1 MVSHPYGGE
10 PWRVGI
16 LFSQTGATAII
27 EESQL
32 KGTLLAIE
40 EINSGGGINDRE
52 LVPIVYDPQS
62 DDQRFAHLA
71 EKLLVE
77 DGVTTIFGCYRSSSR
92 KAVLPIVE
100 RRNGL
105 LWYPTLYEGFEY
117 SPNIIYTG
125 AAPNQNAV
133 VLAHYLL
140 REYGTR
146 FYFVGSNYVY
156 PHESNRIMRIL
167 IQQNGGEV
175 VGERYVDIS
184 AGKPQIRP
192 IIHDI
197 KRLKPDVV
205 FSTVVGDATV
215 HLYQEFFDAG
225 FDPKISPIASLTTSE
240 AEVSRMGDG
249 VAEGSVA
256 AAPYF
261 ESVSTE
267 CNKAFVSRFK
277 QRFGETEPTNMCLE
291 ASYFQVHMFAK
302 ALANANEMDTDL
314 LRSLVLGSECEAPQG
329 TIKINETCNHTDLF
343 TRVGRVDRAGRF
355 EIVQE
360 SKTAVTADP
369 YLVYYGCGCPVA
381 FH

>member
-1 MVSHPYGGE
+1 MASHSSGEE

-32 KGTLLAIE
+32 KGTLLAID
-40 EINSGGGINDRE
+40 EINVGGGINGRE

-62 DDQRFAHLA
+62 DDQRFALLA

-125 AAPNQNAV
+125 ASPNQNAV
-133 VLAHYLL
+133 VLADYLL
-140 REYGTR
+140 REHGGR

-156 PHESNRIMRIL
+156 PHESNRIMRNL
-167 IQQNGGEV
+167 VQQNGGEV

-184 AGKPQIRP
+184 AGRPQFKP

-197 KRLKPDVV
+197 KRANPDVV

-215 HLYQEFFDAG
+215 HLYQEFSDAG
-225 FDPKISPIASLTTSE
+225 FDPKITPLASLTTSE
-240 AEVSRMGDG
+240 AEVRRMGAD
-249 VAEGSVA
+249 VAEGSLA

-261 ESVSTE
+261 ETVKTE
-267 CNKAFVSRFK
+267 RNKAFVSRFK
-277 QRFGETEPTNMCLE
+277 RRFGDEEPTNMCLE
-291 ASYFQVHMFAK
+291 AAYFQVQLFAK
-302 ALANANEMDTDL
+302 ALADADHMDTDL

-343 TRVGRVDRAGRF
+343 TRVGRVDGTGRF
-355 EIVQE
+355 QIVQE

-369 YLVYYGCGCPVA
+369 YLVYYGCGCPAA

>member
-1 MVSHPYGGE
+1 MASQSSGGE
-10 PWRVGI
+10 PWRIGI

-32 KGTLLAIE
+32 KGTLLAVD
-40 EINSGGGINDRE
+40 EINANGGVDGRE

-62 DDQRFAHLA
+62 DDQRFAQLA

-77 DGVTTIFGCYRSSSR
+77 DRVSTIFGCYRSSSR
-92 KAVLPIVE
+92 KALLPIVE

-117 SPNIIYTG
+117 SPNVIYTG

-133 VLAHYLL
+133 VLAHFLL
-140 REYGTR
+140 KEYGTR

-156 PHESNRIMRIL
+156 PHESNRIMRTL
-167 IQQNGGEV
+167 VQQNGGEV

-184 AGKPQIRP
+184 AGRPQFRP
-192 IIHDI
+192 IISDI
-197 KRLKPDVV
+197 KRQKPDVV

-225 FDPKISPIASLTTSE
+225 IDSKISPIASLTTSE
-240 AEVSRMGDG
+240 AEVHCMGED

-256 AAPYF
+256 VAPYF
-261 ESVSTE
+261 ETVSTE
-267 CNKAFVSRFK
+267 RNKAFVSRFK
-277 QRFGETEPTNMCLE
+277 RRFGDGEHTNMCME
-291 ASYFQVHMFAK
+291 AAYFQVHLFAK
-302 ALANANEMDTDL
+302 ALADAGEMETDL

-343 TRVGRVDRAGRF
+343 TRVGRVDREGHF

-360 SKTAVTADP
+360 SKQAVMADP
-369 YLVYYGCGCPVA
+369 YLVYYGCGCPA
-381 FH
+381 SFH

>member
-1 MVSHPYGGE
+1 MSSHSSGDE

-32 KGTLLAIE
+32 KGTLLSID
-40 EINSGGGINDRE
+40 EINSAGGINGRE

-71 EKLLVE
+71 GKLLVE

-117 SPNIIYTG
+117 SPNIFYTG

-133 VLAHYLL
+133 VLADFLL

-146 FYFVGSNYVY
+146 FYFVGSNCVY
-156 PHESNRIMRIL
+156 PYVSNRIMRSL
-167 IQQNGGEV
+167 VKQNGGEV

-184 AGKPQIRP
+184 AGRPQVKP

-197 KRLKPDVV
+197 KRVKPDVV

-225 FDPKISPIASLTTSE
+225 IDSKISPIASLTTSE
-240 AEVSRMGDG
+240 AEVRHMGDD

-261 ESVSTE
+261 ETVKTE
-267 CNKAFVSRFK
+267 RNKAFVSRFK
-277 QRFGETEPTNMCLE
+277 RRFGDEEHTNMCLE
-291 ASYFQVHMFAK
+291 AAYFQVQLFAK
-302 ALANANEMDTDL
+302 ALANAGEMDTDL

-329 TIKINETCNHTDLF
+329 TIKINETCNHTNLF

-355 EIVQE
+355 QIVQE
-360 SKTAVTADP
+360 SETAVTADP
-369 YLVYYGCGCPVA
+369 YLVYYGCGCPAA

>member
-1 MVSHPYGGE
+1 MASQSSGAE
-10 PWRVGI
+10 PWRIGI

-32 KGTLLAIE
+32 KGTLLAVD
-40 EINSGGGINDRE
+40 EINAGGGVDGRE

-62 DDQRFAHLA
+62 DDQRFAQLA

-77 DGVTTIFGCYRSSSR
+77 DRVSTIFGCYRSSSR
-92 KAVLPIVE
+92 KALLPIVE

-117 SPNIIYTG
+117 SPNVIYTG

-133 VLAHYLL
+133 VLAHFLL
-140 REYGTR
+140 KEYGTR

-156 PHESNRIMRIL
+156 PHESNRIMRTL
-167 IQQNGGEV
+167 VQQNGGEV

-184 AGKPQIRP
+184 AGRPQFRP
-192 IIHDI
+192 IISDI
-197 KRLKPDVV
+197 KRQKPDVV

-240 AEVSRMGDG
+240 AEVHRMGDD

-256 AAPYF
+256 VAPYF
-261 ESVSTE
+261 ETVSTE
-267 CNKAFVSRFK
+267 RNKAFVSRFRR
-277 QRFGETEPTNMCLE
+277 RFGDGEHTNMCME
-291 ASYFQVHMFAK
+291 AAYFQIHLFAK
-302 ALANANEMDTDL
+302 ALADAGEMETDL

-329 TIKINETCNHTDLF
+329 TIKINETSNHTNLF
-343 TRVGRVDRAGRF
+343 TRVGRVDREGHF

-360 SKTAVTADP
+360 SKQAVMADP
-369 YLVYYGCGCPVA
+369 YLVYYGCGCPA
-381 FH
+381 SFH